1 MISIFKKYELKITA
15 SIKMAEAPRTA
26 KQCLLLK
33 SFDMT
38 NGVHMEK
45 FEPELFGSEIIPV

>member
-26 KQCLLLK
+26 KQCLLK

-38 NGVHMEK
+38 NGVHMGK
-45 FEPELFGSEIIPV
+45 FEPELFGSEIIAV

>member
-1 MISIFKKYELKITA
+1 
-15 SIKMAEAPRTA
+15 MAEAPRTA

-45 FEPELFGSEIIPV
+45 FEPKLFGSEIIPVYDTIALGIEPCLTLL

>member
-1 MISIFKKYELKITA
+1 MIRIFKKYELKITA